1 MPSAIQRTPNGQS
14 ALSIVH
20 KRLHLIGSTTLDER
34 GFKAVVFSRG
44 LIDMDEFGGGGIET
58 SICPNCGHMPG
69 AWLPG
74 LPCPECGELLL

>member
-1 MPSAIQRTPNGQS
+1 M
-14 ALSIVH
+14 
-20 KRLHLIGSTTLDER
+20 DER